1 MIEFLEQ
8 LRQKYGYDSELIAAL
23 NKIVPA
29 LISYYGAD
37 KSNIIYQ
44 ALLNC
49 EIHIQKE
56 KENTNEYLSSYFGVD
71 YDLDKPLSASAMHTN
86 NVTVDNG
93 IVDVKNIV
101 YIFTEFMGQYKNFDF
116 NNENQMATL
125 VHEICHLIKS
135 YGRTKIEGNK
145 IIQLSGLM
153 YEEYDFNGNKLS
165 GEFAINCGI
174 EEALNCY
181 DEVQVMERI
190 LGRQYTSTSYGG
202 VADLASELMSR
213 EDIMREIRK
222 SQFYD
227 IESWIKYLGVER
239 AKLLL
244 DNFDIVIKTHY
255 NPEADS
261 DFDIDAEFDR
271 LLDEGYDMDEI
282 GDIINQKIEDDSNK
296 IWDKVFKSEEIIRDF
311 VNNYSSKEQLDK
323 FLLAR
328 QIADKK
334 TIDILKQMNTSYE
347 KTVSVSNTR

>member
-1 MIEFLEQ
+1 MY
-8 LRQKYGYDSELIAAL
+8 RY
-23 NKIVPA
+23 
-29 LISYYGAD
+29 
-37 KSNIIYQ
+37 
-44 ALLNC
+44 LLN
-49 EIHIQKE
+49 
-56 KENTNEYLSSYFGVD
+56 GW
-71 YDLDKPLSASAMHTN
+71 
-86 NVTVDNG
+86 G
-93 IVDVKNIV
+93 
-101 YIFTEFMGQYKNFDF
+101 
-116 NNENQMATL
+116 
-125 VHEICHLIKS
+125 
-135 YGRTKIEGNK
+135 K
-145 IIQLSGLM
+145 IIQPSGLM

-165 GEFAINCGI
+165 GDFAINCGI
-174 EEALNCY
+174 EEAINCY

-190 LGRQYTSTSYGG
+190 LGRPYTSTSYGG

-227 IESWIKYLGVER
+227 IESWIKYLGMEQAR
-239 AKLLL
+239 LLL

-261 DFDIDAEFDR
+261 NFDIDAEFDR

-296 IWDKVFKSEEIIRDF
+296 IWDKVFKSEEVIRDF